1 MRRFFRVLPLYYLL
15 LGVSFGLKTSIF
27 REMSEPY
34 WQSPAPWW
42 SYLTFTQNLFFDGH
56 GVGGYL
62 LGVTWSLAIEEQF
75 YLFFPLIVRVM
86 NFRFLVLFLLAAIL
100 AAPTM
105 RELFGQG
112 ARLTFTLCRL
122 DCLSLGALIAVLE
135 VRGMFFEHRQK
146 WFVLGCGLL
155 GVGSIGLQVGGSTRS
170 DWTFSFL
177 ALMYSGLLIMTLCS
191 RNVIRGAMSF
201 KPLVFLGEISYA
213 LYLTHLPL
221 LQVSRAFFGPI
232 DSWGELGTVFTIL
245 LLTACFLHWAV
256 ERPLRDLGRR
266 LAPYAPSPP
275 HVDIPRRTSG
285 LPS

>member
-1 MRRFFRVLPLYYLL
+1 MASRVDGRQAILLKRMATVITSDSPLQRDLALDGLRGVAILLVLIWHECLPLTQLVGELTPSILMYMVRYSWSGVDLFFVLSGFLISRILLQTVESPHYYSTFFMRRFFRVLPLYYLL
-15 LGVSFGLKTSIF
+15 LGVAFGLKTSIF

-122 DCLSLGALIAVLE
+122 V
-135 VRGMFFEHRQK
+135 
-146 WFVLGCGLL
+146 
-155 GVGSIGLQVGGSTRS
+155 
-170 DWTFSFL
+170 SFDL
-177 ALMYSGLLIMTLCS
+177 FPTSH
-191 RNVIRGAMSF
+191 
-201 KPLVFLGEISYA
+201 GE
-213 LYLTHLPL
+213 
-221 LQVSRAFFGPI
+221 
-232 DSWGELGTVFTIL
+232 
-245 LLTACFLHWAV
+245 
-256 ERPLRDLGRR
+256 
-266 LAPYAPSPP
+266 
-275 HVDIPRRTSG
+275 
-285 LPS
+285 